1 MIRKILKGLLIVL
14 CLSLS
19 LPVFAHRVNV
29 FAYTEGRTVQVESS
43 FAGGG
48 PAMYANITATST
60 DGKQVF
66 AGKTDK
72 DGKLSFPLPADVSAS
87 SLKIVVNAGE
97 GHRNEWNLVL
107 YNEPKSTEPNTPQ
120 PPSPA
125 ASDEKKYSQAELDA
139 AVSKNQA
146 KLEKEVIEPL
156 KKQLSA
162 TQNKEI
168 GFSDIVG
175 GIGWFIGIAGILAW
189 WHSRRRKV

>member
-1 MIRKILKGLLIVL
+1 MLRKILNGLLVVL

-19 LPVFAHRVNV
+19 LPALAHRVNV

-43 FAGGG
+43 FVGGG
-48 PAMYANITATST
+48 PAMNADITAITP

-72 DGKLSFPLPADVSAS
+72 NGKLSFPLPADLSAS

-107 YNEPKSTEPNTPQ
+107 SNEPKSTEPVTPQ
-120 PPSPA
+120 PTSPA
-125 ASDEKKYSQAELDA
+125 SSDEKKYSQAELDA
-139 AVSKNQA
+139 AVNESKA

-168 GFSDIVG
+168 GLGDIVG
-175 GIGWFIGIAGILAW
+175 GMGWFVGIAGILAW
-189 WHSRRRKV
+189 WYSRRRKS